1 MTSSRYTAFRYTTR
15 QVAVHWLA
23 AAAVIFLLLTGTF
36 VLEALPNDAQKI
48 GNLRIHLLVG
58 ALAGLLVIVRIALR
72 RRHPI
77 APAQSGDRI
86 VRLGHLALNVAV
98 LLMAFSGATLALQS
112 GLLEAVFG
120 SGVLPSDFKAYT
132 PRTVHGLVAK
142 LAMGLVALHVVAALY
157 HQFVLRDGLLGR
169 MRPGRGA

>member
-77 APAQSGDRI
+77 APAQPGDRI
-86 VRLGHLALNVAV
+86 VIMGARDDTLSGFAADLLTRLVKASVA
-98 LLMAFSGATLALQS
+98 
-112 GLLEAVFG
+112 
-120 SGVLPSDFKAYT
+120 
-132 PRTVHGLVAK
+132 
-142 LAMGLVALHVVAALY
+142 
-157 HQFVLRDGLLGR
+157 
-169 MRPGRGA
+169 